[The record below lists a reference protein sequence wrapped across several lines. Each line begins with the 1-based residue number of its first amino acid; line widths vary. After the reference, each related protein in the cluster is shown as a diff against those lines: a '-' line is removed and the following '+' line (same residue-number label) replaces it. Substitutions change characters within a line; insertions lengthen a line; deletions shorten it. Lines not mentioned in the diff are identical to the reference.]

1 MTGLRRRSIPPR
13 LFGGVWALL
22 VTVRA
27 RVRRGTFVACRICT
41 IWYIRR
47 HIRLIYVVMRTVG
60 VGVGVGV
67 GAGGW
72 EDGFMTQSRGS
83 IVSVVGGQSAQ
94 EPRHLSTSIDKT

>member
-1 MTGLRRRSIPPR
+1 MTRLRRRSIPPR

-27 RVRRGTFVACRICT
+27 RVRRGTFVAGRICT

-47 HIRLIYVVMRTVG
+47 HIRLIYVVMKTVG
-60 VGVGVGV
+60 IGVGV
-67 GAGGW
+67 GAGAWG
-72 EDGFMTQSRGS
+72 DGFMTQSRGS

-94 EPRHLSTSIDKT
+94 EPRHLSSTLR